1 MKLKNLKHGPIWL
14 FIIGLGVLIFSSDGG
29 RLFAHD
35 DAAPHQNHPPLH
47 AIDVMRAFED
57 DHHEVHNLA
66 AATVNTCSGGF
77 ADIYP
82 CSNVDLMAFLPLADI
97 GGGEGND
104 IWGWTDSATGNEY
117 AIMGRTNGTSFVD
130 IRGLFNDRYESRGKR
145 IL

>member
-77 ADIYP
+77 AVPLD
-82 CSNVDLMAFLPLADI
+82 NWMRGDLREWAEDLLT
-97 GGGEGND
+97 E
-104 IWGWTDSATGNEY
+104 DSLSKHGLLNIQLVRKKWYEQATWQVNTYSELLLM
-117 AIMGRTNGTSFVD
+117 IKKVRN
-130 IRGLFNDRYESRGKR
+130 
-145 IL
+145 